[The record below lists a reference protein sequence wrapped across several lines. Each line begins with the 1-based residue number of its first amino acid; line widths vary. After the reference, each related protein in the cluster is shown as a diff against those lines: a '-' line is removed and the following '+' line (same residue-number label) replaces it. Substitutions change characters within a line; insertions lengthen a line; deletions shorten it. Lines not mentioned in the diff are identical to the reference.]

1 MGQGHLKL
9 GNCHAN
15 DSPFLHR
22 QHIFLDPNA
31 KDPLNKEAADE
42 LKNNR
47 ELFKRNVRTA
57 MGGGKIV
64 NRAKEEVTY
73 TKVLP

>member
-1 MGQGHLKL
+1 M
-9 GNCHAN
+9 
-15 DSPFLHR
+15 
-22 QHIFLDPNA
+22 DPNA

-47 ELFKRNVRTA
+47 EAFKRNVRTA
-57 MGGGKIV
+57 MSGGRIL
-64 NRAKEEVTY
+64 NSAKEEVTY